1 MPALDLRIGI
11 DVGGTNTD
19 AVVLDRAAAVIAR
32 VKVPTTADV
41 TGGIRNALAEVLED
55 LAVEPA
61 RVTHVML
68 GTTHATNAILERRRL
83 GRVAVL
89 RIGGPATHAIRP
101 LFGWPEDLR
110 ETVCAG
116 TVIVDGGSEYDGR
129 ELVPF
134 DREAAARF
142 IGEVGAGADAIAI
155 TSVFSPASPDHE
167 RRARELVSE
176 LLGVDK
182 PVSLG
187 HEVGSLGLI
196 ERENATV
203 LNATL
208 AGVAREVGA
217 ALGDALEQHRIDAVV
232 YFAQNDGTLM
242 ALGYAMRF
250 PVLTIGSGPANSL
263 RGAAYL
269 TGISDAIVA
278 DVGGTS
284 TDLGVLVAGFPR
296 ESAAAVEIGGVRT
309 NFRMPDV
316 LSIALGGGTIIGGS
330 AREVVLGPGSVGY
343 ELTRRALS
351 FGGDTPTMTDAMV
364 HAGRARI
371 GTRPNG
377 DGALFGAALACA
389 DAMIA
394 AAVDRMKVGQEPRP
408 LIAVGG
414 GSVLVPDD
422 VPGASEVLRPHD
434 HDVAN
439 AIGAAIA
446 LASGRW
452 EEVVE
457 LDRDRR
463 GALDGACARARDRAI
478 EAGADPAAVE
488 IVELEEVP
496 LAYLNR
502 PTVRVRVKAAGPLG
516 SI

>member
-1 MPALDLRIGI
+1 MSSLDLRIGI

-19 AVVLDRAAAVIAR
+19 AVVLDRAASVVAR
-32 VKVPTTADV
+32 IKTPTTPDV
-41 TGGIRNALAEVLED
+41 TGGIRDALARVLQD
-55 LAVEPA
+55 SAVEHD

-101 LFGWPEDLR
+101 LFAWPEDLR

-116 TVIVDGGSEYDGR
+116 AVIVDGGSEYDGR

-142 IGEVGAGADAIAI
+142 IAECGAGADAIAI

-167 RRARELVSE
+167 RRARELVVE

-187 HEVGSLGLI
+187 HEVGSLGLV

-217 ALGDALEQHRIDAVV
+217 ALVAALEQHRIDAVV

-242 ALGYAMRF
+242 ALDYAMRF

-284 TDLGVLVAGFPR
+284 TDLGVLVSGFPR

-316 LSIALGGGTIIGGS
+316 LSIALGGGTVVGGS
-330 AREVVLGPGSVGY
+330 AAAVVLGPGSVGY

-351 FGGDTPTMTDAMV
+351 FGGDTRTMTDAAV
-364 HAGRARI
+364 HAGRVRI
-371 GTRPNG
+371 GSRPVG
-377 DGALFGAALACA
+377 DAALFAAALERA
-389 DAMIA
+389 DAMVT
-394 AAVDRMKVGQEPRP
+394 AAVDQIKVGQEPRP
-408 LIAVGG
+408 LIVVGG
-414 GSVLVPDD
+414 GSFLIPDQIA
-422 VPGASEVLRPHD
+422 GASEVLRPRD

-457 LDRDRR
+457 LDGDRR

-502 PTVRVRVKAAGPLG
+502 PTVRVRAKAAGPLG